1 MFQYNLKYV
10 ILEKDKKCKKMKKI
24 ILLCLCLITLCG
36 CGRNK
41 DELIMVTEAG
51 FAPFEYYENNEI
63 VGVDVEVAKEIA
75 NKMGKKLVIKDVA
88 FDSIINEVKSGKADI
103 GAAGISYTEE
113 RSKQVDFSNDYF
125 TSKIIVIVKDSDNE
139 TDFNNL
145 GTKKIAV
152 QLGSTADTFVTN
164 NYKNA
169 TITRQKKYLAAIED
183 LKNDKVDCVVMDELP
198 AKQILSKN
206 TNLKILNKILSS
218 ENYGMVVKKN
228 NKELLDTV
236 NEVIEDLK
244 ESGKIDQYVL
254 NYTE

>member
-1 MFQYNLKYV
+1 
-10 ILEKDKKCKKMKKI
+10 MKKI
-24 ILLCLCLITLCG
+24 ILLSLCLIMLCG

-41 DELIMVTEAG
+41 DELVMVTEAG
-51 FAPFEYYENNEI
+51 FAPFEYYQNNEI
-63 VGVDVEVAKEIA
+63 VGVDVEIAKEIA

-113 RSKQVDFSNDYF
+113 RSKQVDFSSDYF

-139 TDFNNL
+139 IDFNNL

-228 NKELLDTV
+228 NKELLDMV

-244 ESGKIDQYVL
+244 ESGKIDEYVL